1 MKIIDIVRFN
11 DRHAYV
17 FDEIPNI
24 TYVKHDNLLI
34 GSDETET
41 ILDCLY
47 YEYPRGHKEYGG
59 YAFGGR
65 EFDYA
70 FSGREFDLPMKDG
83 TVTHCWG
90 QYWDGRSRECAKVLG
105 FDICS
110 LTAST
115 KKNLSKCYVFTQ
127 FYANKEKLQKLINDF
142 MSANPD
148 YKVWEYWDYAK
159 HLKEAQN
166 GLKSE
171 EGKW

>member
-1 MKIIDIVRFN
+1 MKIIDIVKFN

-17 FDEIPNI
+17 FDEIPNR

-41 ILDCLY
+41 ILDCLHY
-47 YEYPRGHKEYGG
+47 VYPRGRKEYGG
-59 YAFGGR
+59 YAFG
-65 EFDYA
+65 
-70 FSGREFDLPMKDG
+70 GREFDLPMKDG

-115 KKNLSKCYVFTQ
+115 KKNLSKCYVFTGL
-127 FYANKEKLQKLINDF
+127 YANKEKLQKLIDDF

-166 GLKSE
+166 E
-171 EGKW
+171 Q